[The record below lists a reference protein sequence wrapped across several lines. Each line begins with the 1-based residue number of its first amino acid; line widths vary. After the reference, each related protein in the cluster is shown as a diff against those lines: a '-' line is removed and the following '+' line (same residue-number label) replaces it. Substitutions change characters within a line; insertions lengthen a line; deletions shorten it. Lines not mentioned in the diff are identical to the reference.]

1 MSDADV
7 QMMTQIEKVQIMR
20 DPHTK
25 DSRGFGFVTF
35 EVNDDADAA
44 MSALNNTTL
53 DERTIT
59 VEKVSFSVAPSTCIG

>member
-1 MSDADV
+1 
-7 QMMTQIEKVQIMR
+7 MR

-35 EVNDDADAA
+35 DVNEDADAA
-44 MSALNNTTL
+44 MKALNNTTL

-59 VEKVSFSVAPSTCIG
+59 VEKVRRSVPKHPTRLGSDRRLF